1 MQGLGKIAG
10 GSSEAEEEIGDR
22 HESPLSGQ
30 LTSHSRFE
38 AVISKIHIYGT
49 VPVFDAD
56 K

>member
-1 MQGLGKIAG
+1 MTV
-10 GSSEAEEEIGDR
+10 GSKGAEEENGDR

-30 LTSHSRFE
+30 LTTRSQFE

-49 VPVFDAD
+49 VPVFDTY